1 MFGRIARYGPTLF
14 IALAAC
20 GGGSQ
25 GAGRRGDFR
34 GHVLTTA
41 LPKPEFVLRAT
52 DGRSFDFRRETDG
65 YLTLVFFGYTHCPD
79 VCPVTMANLGAVIPR
94 FTPSVGDSI
103 KVLFITTDPQRDSA
117 ARLRSWLDN
126 FDRSFIGL
134 RGPAD
139 SVNAIAQTMGLPPA
153 VVEQSD
159 TSTGYTV
166 GHSATV
172 VVFTP
177 DDSERVLYPFGTRQ
191 ADWAHD
197 LPKLLRKWSRS

>member
-1 MFGRIARYGPTLF
+1 MFGRMARFAPSLVLVLG
-14 IALAAC
+14 AC
-20 GGGSQ
+20 AGGS
-25 GAGRRGDFR
+25 GARAGRSEFR
-34 GHVLTTA
+34 GHVLSA
-41 LPKPEFVLRAT
+41 PRPKPEFRLEAT

-94 FTPSVGDSI
+94 FTPSIGNSI

-117 ARLRSWLDN
+117 VRLRRWLDN
-126 FDRSFIGL
+126 FDRDFIGL

-139 SVNAIAQTMGLPPA
+139 SVNAIAQAMGLPPA
-153 VVEQSD
+153 VIEQSD
-159 TSTGYTV
+159 TASGYTV

-197 LPKLLRKWSRS
+197 LPKLLDKWGRS